1 MCWCGS
7 QVRTTSSKEPTIC
20 FPFLSTMERSSRIMS
35 AKRKDV
41 QGKGKAINRPVD
53 SAVLKRARQIADR
66 YQVVIS
72 HEDGE
77 YYGRGLE
84 LPGAM
89 DDGTT
94 PDECVTNTREA
105 MVAMVAYML
114 EEGRT
119 PPAPAL
125 EGARTE
131 QVNVRLTAEE
141 KLAMEQAAQR
151 QGYRGLSDY
160 VRAAALAG
168 MK

>member
-1 MCWCGS
+1 
-7 QVRTTSSKEPTIC
+7 
-20 FPFLSTMERSSRIMS
+20 MS

-41 QGKGKAINRPVD
+41 QAKRKAIDRSFDAAILN
-53 SAVLKRARQIADR
+53 RARQIAER

-72 HEDGE
+72 YEDGE

-89 DDGTT
+89 DDGKT
-94 PDECVTNTREA
+94 PDECVTNTRKA
-105 MVAMVAYML
+105 MVSIVAYML
-114 EEGRT
+114 EEGQT
-119 PPAPAL
+119 PPLPAS

-160 VRAAALAG
+160 VRAAAIAAT
-168 MK
+168 K